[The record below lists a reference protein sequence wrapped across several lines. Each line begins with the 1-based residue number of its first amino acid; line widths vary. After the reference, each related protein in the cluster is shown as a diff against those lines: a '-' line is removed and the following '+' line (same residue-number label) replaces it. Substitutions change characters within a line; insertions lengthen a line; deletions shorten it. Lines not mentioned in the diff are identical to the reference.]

1 MKWNEE
7 LYAQSETPMVPGLI
21 VVLDLDKFEEYVKH
35 RGLDPYKPNIVS
47 GELTRLIEEF
57 AWKYRGVV
65 VYGLDP
71 MRGTEEAL
79 IEIPYSS
86 EMLESVVKDLEY
98 IKARVEEH
106 GVSLSAVVIMDYV
119 PAKPARSRREAY
131 HGTPGRRRAWKEL
144 RRLKRK
150 GGGKIVVLV

>member
-1 MKWNEE
+1 
-7 LYAQSETPMVPGLI
+7 
-21 VVLDLDKFEEYVKH
+21 
-35 RGLDPYKPNIVS
+35 
-47 GELTRLIEEF
+47 
-57 AWKYRGVV
+57 
-65 VYGLDP
+65 

-106 GVSLSAVVIMDYV
+106 GVSLSAVVILDYV

-131 HGTPGRRRAWKEL
+131 HGTPGEDVL
-144 RRLKRK
+144 
-150 GGGKIVVLV
+150 GKSFVVLREKVEEK